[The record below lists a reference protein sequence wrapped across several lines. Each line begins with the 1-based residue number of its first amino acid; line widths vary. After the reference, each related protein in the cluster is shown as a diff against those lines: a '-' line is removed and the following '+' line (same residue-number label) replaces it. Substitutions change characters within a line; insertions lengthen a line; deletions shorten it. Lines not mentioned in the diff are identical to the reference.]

1 MPLPKNQINQA
12 ITNYFSFIA
21 SGLVIVLSIS
31 FLQFFLI
38 PQYRMLQQSG
48 IIQYH
53 NLQQLVTE
61 RRRFLTDLQAMQ
73 QAYDEFDF
81 RALRYVD
88 TVLPADY
95 DLVDAFAEI
104 DDIFEGTNFI
114 VQSINVSEATAATAG
129 EAVTDTTDTPTT
141 TPVSVLEYQVVQI
154 SVNVSVRNDSLNY
167 ADFKTI
173 LQRIEQHQHVLNLD
187 QLVYAPNANGFTL
200 ILKTYQ
206 RADAT

>member
-12 ITNYFSFIA
+12 ITNYFSYLA
-21 SGLVIVLSIS
+21 SGLVIVLSIL

-53 NLQQLVTE
+53 NLQQIVTE
-61 RRRFLTDLQAMQ
+61 RRRFLTELQAMQ

-88 TVLPADY
+88 TVLPAEY

-114 VQSINVSEATAATAG
+114 VQSINVSEATASAIAEDVTA
-129 EAVTDTTDTPTT
+129 
-141 TPVSVLEYQVVQI
+141 TPVSELDYQVVQI
-154 SVNVSVRNDSLNY
+154 SVNVSVRNDGLNY